1 MAWDVVFHDQ
11 FALEFDRLKADV
23 QDELLAHAV
32 LLRDYGPGLGRP
44 TVDTLKGCKHANMKE
59 MRFSHGKD
67 VWRVA
72 FAFDPVRKAVLLVA
86 GNKAGAD
93 QRLFY
98 KRLIENADTRLT
110 QHLLKMK
117 SELKTMS
124 TDHKEKQRG
133 KKT

>member
-1 MAWDVVFHDQ
+1 MPWDVVFHDQ
-11 FALEFDRLKADV
+11 FALEFEQLKAGV

-44 TVDTLKGCKHANMKE
+44 TVDTLKGSKHPNLKE
-59 MRFSHGKD
+59 MRFSYGKD

-72 FAFDPVRKAVLLVA
+72 FAFDPLRKAVLLVA

-98 KRLIENADTRLT
+98 KRLIDSADLRLT
-110 QHLLKMK
+110 QHL
-117 SELKTMS
+117 SELKTIS
-124 TDHKEKQRG
+124 TDLKEKQHG

>member
-1 MAWDVVFHDQ
+1 MSWDVVFHDQ
-11 FALEFDRLKADV
+11 FALEFEQLKAGV

-32 LLRDYGPGLGRP
+32 LLRDYGPDLGRP
-44 TVDTLKGCKHANMKE
+44 TVDTLKGSKHANMKE

-72 FAFDPVRKAVLLVA
+72 FAFDPLRKAVLLVA

-98 KRLIENADTRLT
+98 KRLIDSADLRLT
-110 QHLLKMK
+110 QHL
-117 SELKTMS
+117 SELKTIS
-124 TDHKEKQRG
+124 TDLKEKQHG